1 MIARFIKHIKSF
13 FNFDDGLASVDKSVI
28 VLYNDGEKIKL
39 QQLIDTR
46 TNLQTRI
53 DEIDN
58 EIDEIIANAKR
69 LYR

>member
-1 MIARFIKHIKSF
+1 MISTIIKHIKSF
-13 FNFDDGLASVDKSVI
+13 FNIGLANIDKSVI
-28 VLYNDGEKIKL
+28 VLYNDSEKIKL
-39 QQLIDTR
+39 QGLIETR
-46 TNLQTRI
+46 NELQNRL

>member
-1 MIARFIKHIKSF
+1 MFSTIIKHIKSF
-13 FNFDDGLASVDKSVI
+13 FNDGLADIDKSVI
-28 VLYNDGEKIKL
+28 LLYNDNEKIKL
-39 QQLIDTR
+39 QGLIETR
-46 TNLQTRI
+46 NELQNRL